1 MQIKS
6 FAKTNSVHV
15 WLVAHP
21 RQMHAW
27 KGAAPTLYDIS
38 GSAHFN
44 NKADV
49 GIVVHR
55 DMLSKND
62 DRSEAPKV
70 TDHPLEGD
78 PFACHIYIRKVLP
91 LFWRSMVHRKL
102 QLTCLVATIV
112 QSAGEEQGRRADW
125 NSVSE
130 V

>member
-1 MQIKS
+1 MGVFEKCLDMQIKN
-6 FAKTNSVHV
+6 FAKINSVHV

-21 RQMHAW
+21 RQMQAW

-62 DRSEAPKV
+62 DRSEAPKP
-70 TDHPLEGD
+70 TDHPLEND
-78 PFACHIYIRKVLP
+78 PFACHIYIRKVCSPNPRWSNLCM
-91 LFWRSMVHRKL
+91 LSCSL
-102 QLTCLVATIV
+102 SCDCASI
-112 QSAGEEQGRRADW
+112 
-125 NSVSE
+125 
-130 V
+130 